1 MVARKCK
8 RLRPEDGTPPVRLR
22 TELRKESKLLSPA
35 IPRQTSE
42 RGVIVSKNGLPRK
55 PLTKRRLKNLILNVL
70 KNPFNMVVLVSL
82 IILFCLIIIPLL
94 TMISS
99 TFTLA
104 QGELRRVQGHVGDFT
119 LYYWKYI
126 LTGTMAN
133 AVLWGPLK
141 NSFVCGFFTVLVS
154 VPLGSVLAWLMIRTD
169 IPGKKVLGL
178 LVTVPYMIPSWT
190 KALAWLAMFR
200 NSTSGANG
208 FLAGMGIPI
217 PDWLAYGPI
226 AIVLCMSMHY
236 YAFSY
241 IMVSGA
247 LRSINSELEEMG
259 EIQGASKAQ
268 ILRHITLPLIL
279 PSVLSATVMTIS
291 KSIGTYGVPANLG
304 NRIGYY
310 TLATKMR
317 NFIDQGPQS
326 VGYAMSIVL
335 VLLAALIIF
344 SNQRIVGVR
353 KSYATVSGKGGRATL
368 MPLGK
373 AKKPLMAFLMVFL
386 FLAMV
391 VPFFVLIMET
401 FQITTGAGY
410 GLDNLTLYNWIGKSG
425 QIAKYTNYEG
435 IFRNPKFFSA
445 FWNTIR
451 LTLIGS
457 IITAIC
463 GQFLGYISSRGR
475 GKWYG
480 DLTEQMVFVPYLMSG
495 IAFST
500 MYFSMF
506 SRPHFGGLMPS
517 LYGTFTLIVLTSVVK
532 HFPFASKSGT
542 ANMLSISVELEEAAD
557 IAGASFWKRMS
568 SIIVPLAKN
577 GFISGFMLTFISIA
591 KELDLVIIMMTPS
604 TQTMSYLAFT
614 YSQEGYNQMSDA
626 VSVCVLAFILVCYT
640 VANRFGADL
649 NKSM

>member
-1 MVARKCK
+1 M
-8 RLRPEDGTPPVRLR
+8 
-22 TELRKESKLLSPA
+22 
-35 IPRQTSE
+35 
-42 RGVIVSKNGLPRK
+42 SKNGLPRK
-55 PLTKRRLKNLILNVL
+55 SLTKRRLKNLILNVL

-126 LTGTMAN
+126 LTGKLAS

-141 NSFVCGFFTVLVS
+141 NSFICGFFTVLVS

-169 IPGKKVLGL
+169 LPGKKILGL

-208 FLAGMGIPI
+208 FLAGLGIPV

-317 NFIDQGPQS
+317 TFIDQGPQA

-368 MPLGK
+368 MQLGK
-373 AKKPLMAFLMVFL
+373 AKKPLMVFLMVFL

-410 GLDNLTLYNWIGKSG
+410 GLDNLTLYNWIGKEG
-425 QIAKYTNYEG
+425 EIDKYTNYVG
-435 IFRNPKFFSA
+435 IFRNPNFFSA

-451 LTLIGS
+451 LTLIAS
-457 IITAIC
+457 ILTAIC

-506 SRPHFGGLMPS
+506 SRPHLGGLMPS

-591 KELDLVIIMMTPS
+591 KELDLIIIMMTPT

-614 YSQEGYNQMSDA
+614 YSQDGYNQMSDA

>member
-1 MVARKCK
+1 M
-8 RLRPEDGTPPVRLR
+8 R
-22 TELRKESKLLSPA
+22 T
-35 IPRQTSE
+35 
-42 RGVIVSKNGLPRK
+42 
-55 PLTKRRLKNLILNVL
+55 
-70 KNPFNMVVLVSL
+70 
-82 IILFCLIIIPLL
+82 
-94 TMISS
+94 
-99 TFTLA
+99 
-104 QGELRRVQGHVGDFT
+104 
-119 LYYWKYI
+119 
-126 LTGTMAN
+126 
-133 AVLWGPLK
+133 
-141 NSFVCGFFTVLVS
+141 
-154 VPLGSVLAWLMIRTD
+154 
-169 IPGKKVLGL
+169 
-178 LVTVPYMIPSWT
+178 
-190 KALAWLAMFR
+190 
-200 NSTSGANG
+200 
-208 FLAGMGIPI
+208 
-217 PDWLAYGPI
+217 
-226 AIVLCMSMHY
+226 
-236 YAFSY
+236 
-241 IMVSGA
+241 
-247 LRSINSELEEMG
+247 
-259 EIQGASKAQ
+259 
-268 ILRHITLPLIL
+268 
-279 PSVLSATVMTIS
+279 
-291 KSIGTYGVPANLG
+291 
-304 NRIGYY
+304 
-310 TLATKMR
+310 
-317 NFIDQGPQS
+317 FIDQGPQA

-368 MPLGK
+368 MQLGK
-373 AKKPLMAFLMVFL
+373 AKKPLMVFLMVFL
-386 FLAMV
+386 LSFSHSS
-391 VPFFVLIMET
+391 PWRTET

-410 GLDNLTLYNWIGKSG
+410 GLDNLTLYNWIGKEG
-425 QIAKYTNYEG
+425 EIDKYTNYVG
-435 IFRNPKFFSA
+435 IFRNPNFFSA

-451 LTLIGS
+451 LTLIAS
-457 IITAIC
+457 ILTAIC

-506 SRPHFGGLMPS
+506 SRPHLGGLMPS

-591 KELDLVIIMMTPS
+591 KELDLIIIMMTPT

-614 YSQEGYNQMSDA
+614 YSQDGYNQMSDA

>member
-1 MVARKCK
+1 M
-8 RLRPEDGTPPVRLR
+8 RPEDGTPPVRLR

-82 IILFCLIIIPLL
+82 IILFCLIIIPRL

-141 NSFVCGFFTVLVS
+141 NSFICGFFTVLVS

-169 IPGKKVLGL
+169 IPGKKILGL

-208 FLAGMGIPI
+208 FLAGMGIPV

-435 IFRNPKFFSA
+435 IFRDPKFFSA

-626 VSVCVLAFILVCYT
+626 VSVCVLVFILVCYT

>member
-1 MVARKCK
+1 M
-8 RLRPEDGTPPVRLR
+8 
-22 TELRKESKLLSPA
+22 SK
-35 IPRQTSE
+35 
-42 RGVIVSKNGLPRK
+42 KNLPKK
-55 PLTKRRLKNLILNVL
+55 PMTKTRLKNLILNVV
-70 KNPFNMVVLVSL
+70 KNPFNMIVLVSL
-82 IILFCLIIIPLL
+82 IVLFCLIVIPLL
-94 TMISS
+94 TMVKS
-99 TFTLA
+99 TVTMA
-104 QGELRRVQGHVGDFT
+104 QGELRRNPGASVGDFT
-119 LYYWKYI
+119 LYYWSYMLWSNMSK
-126 LTGTMAN
+126 
-133 AVLWGPLK
+133 AVLWEPLL
-141 NSFVCGFFTVLVS
+141 NSFVCGFFTTLIS

-169 IPGKKVLGL
+169 LPGKKVLGL

-190 KALAWLAMFR
+190 KALAWLAVFR

-217 PDWLAYGPI
+217 PDWLAYGPV

-241 IMVSGA
+241 IQVSGA

-259 EIQGASKAQ
+259 EIQGANKAQ

-279 PSVLSATVMTIS
+279 PSVLSALVMTVS
-291 KSIGTYGVPANLG
+291 KSIGTYGVAANLG

-317 NFIDQGPQS
+317 GFIDQGPRG

-335 VLLAALIIF
+335 VGLAALILM
-344 SNQRIVGVR
+344 SNQKAIGVR
-353 KSYATVSGKGGRATL
+353 KSYATVGGKGGRSTL
-368 MPLGK
+368 MPLGA
-373 AKKPLMAFLMVFL
+373 AKKPMMIFLGVFL

-391 VPFFVLIMET
+391 MPFFVLIMET

-425 QIAKYTNYEG
+425 DIEKYINYPG
-435 IFRNPKFFSA
+435 IFRNPEFGSA
-445 FWNTIR
+445 VYNTIR
-451 LTLIGS
+451 LTLFAS
-457 IITAIC
+457 IITAFC

-480 DLTEQMVFVPYLMSG
+480 NLTEQLVFVPYLMSG
-495 IAFST
+495 VAFST

-506 SRPHFGGLMPS
+506 SVPHLGGLIPS

-532 HFPFASKSGT
+532 HFPFASRSGT

-557 IAGASFWKRMS
+557 IAGASFWKRMT
-568 SIIVPLAKN
+568 SIIIPLAKN
-577 GFISGFMLTFISIA
+577 GFISGFMLVFISIA
-591 KELDLVIIMMTPS
+591 KELDLIIIMMTP
-604 TQTMSYLAFT
+604 TTRTMSFLAFT

-626 VSVCVLAFILVCYT
+626 ISVCVLLFILVCYT
-640 VANRFGADL
+640 IANRVGGADIG
-649 NKSM
+649 KSW

>member
-55 PLTKRRLKNLILNVL
+55 PLTRRRLKNLILNVL

-169 IPGKKVLGL
+169 IPGKKILGL

-208 FLAGMGIPI
+208 FLAGMGIPV

-317 NFIDQGPQS
+317 NFIDQGPQA

-335 VLLAALIIF
+335 VLLAAVIIF

-425 QIAKYTNYEG
+425 DIAKYTNYEG
-435 IFRNPKFFSA
+435 IFRNPNFFSA

-626 VSVCVLAFILVCYT
+626 VSVCVLVFILVCYT

>member
-1 MVARKCK
+1 M
-8 RLRPEDGTPPVRLR
+8 
-22 TELRKESKLLSPA
+22 
-35 IPRQTSE
+35 
-42 RGVIVSKNGLPRK
+42 SKNGLPRK

-126 LTGTMAN
+126 LTGKLASAM
-133 AVLWGPLK
+133 LWGPLK
-141 NSFVCGFFTVLVS
+141 NSFICGFFTVLVS

-169 IPGKKVLGL
+169 LPGKKILGL

-208 FLAGMGIPI
+208 FLAGLGIPV

-317 NFIDQGPQS
+317 TFIDQGPQA

-368 MPLGK
+368 MQLGK
-373 AKKPLMAFLMVFL
+373 AKKPLMVFLMVFL

-410 GLDNLTLYNWIGKSG
+410 GLDNLTLYNWIGKEG
-425 QIAKYTNYEG
+425 EIDKYTNYVG
-435 IFRNPKFFSA
+435 IFRNPNFFSA

-451 LTLIGS
+451 LTLIAS
-457 IITAIC
+457 ILTAIC

-506 SRPHFGGLMPS
+506 SRPHLGGLMPS

-591 KELDLVIIMMTPS
+591 KELDLIIIMMTPT

-614 YSQEGYNQMSDA
+614 YSQDGYNQMSDA

>member
-1 MVARKCK
+1 M
-8 RLRPEDGTPPVRLR
+8 RPEDGTPPVRLR

-55 PLTKRRLKNLILNVL
+55 PLTRRRLKNLILNVL

-141 NSFVCGFFTVLVS
+141 NSFVCGFFTVLMS

-208 FLAGMGIPI
+208 FLAGLGIPV

-317 NFIDQGPQS
+317 TFIDQGPQA

-368 MPLGK
+368 MQLGK
-373 AKKPLMAFLMVFL
+373 AKKPLMVFLMVFL

-410 GLDNLTLYNWIGKSG
+410 GLDNLTLYNWIGKEG
-425 QIAKYTNYEG
+425 EIDKYTNYVG
-435 IFRNPKFFSA
+435 IFRNPNFFSA

-451 LTLIGS
+451 LTLIAS
-457 IITAIC
+457 ILTAIC

-506 SRPHFGGLMPS
+506 SRPHLGGLMPS

-591 KELDLVIIMMTPS
+591 KELDLIIIMMTPT

-614 YSQEGYNQMSDA
+614 YSQDGYNQMSDA